1 MEEIYRLT
9 RNKRIIVRKKIA
21 NFLEK
26 VFRYCGYDFDHDV
39 FKKVIYSEDAY
50 KTPVEAKIKN
60 YYDAYTVSF
69 WHGCFVESQGRSSV
83 LFLVL
88 HGFGANIYVNNGLE
102 RRVPE
107 MLEQPC
113 AFDEQILNPYIS
125 SSLLLE
131 VSQT

>member
-1 MEEIYRLT
+1 MYKFKICLSWSME
-9 RNKRIIVRKKIA
+9 RICLVGSTTDH
-21 NFLEK
+21 
-26 VFRYCGYDFDHDV
+26 RYLQILRILSFSYVCG
-39 FKKVIYSEDAY
+39 
-50 KTPVEAKIKN
+50 N

-69 WHGCFVESQGRSSV
+69 WYGCFVESQGRSSV

-113 AFDEQILNPYIS
+113 AFDEQILKPYIS

-131 VSQT
+131 VSQA